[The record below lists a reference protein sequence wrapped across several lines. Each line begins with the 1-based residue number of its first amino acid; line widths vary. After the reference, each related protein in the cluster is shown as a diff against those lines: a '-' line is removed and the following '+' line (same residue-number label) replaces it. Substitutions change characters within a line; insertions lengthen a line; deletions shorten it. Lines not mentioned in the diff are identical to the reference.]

1 MCKKKF
7 AYEYDRIMIP
17 PVFLGVCCCDMS
29 VSMFAFVVHVM
40 FCLVVAFV

>member
-7 AYEYDRIMIP
+7 AYEYERITIP
-17 PVFLGVCCCDMS
+17 PVFLGVCCDMS

-40 FCLVVAFV
+40 FCLVVAFL